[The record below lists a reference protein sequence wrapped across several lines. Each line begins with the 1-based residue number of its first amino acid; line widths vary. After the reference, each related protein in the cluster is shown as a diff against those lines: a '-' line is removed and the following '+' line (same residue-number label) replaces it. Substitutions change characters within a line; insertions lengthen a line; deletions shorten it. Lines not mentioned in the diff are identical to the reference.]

1 VSKHVGRA
9 CLVAAAL
16 VVVGCARSAANHE
29 SLGDRA
35 YVAGEFA
42 EALTEYRLA
51 ILQEQGP
58 AARLRG
64 KAAAAALKA
73 GDLVGAAQ
81 EYGMLARSGGQRIDE
96 VADGI
101 ERVARRAAE
110 DGDLAAL
117 RASVTL
123 MRELGT
129 GRSARPFAAEL
140 VKAAEG
146 ASDAVAILPIAAANA
161 PDVGQQD
168 SLMFVYAQA
177 LARIGRCDQAVTVF
191 EGLARRAR
199 IPMASGAPAAA
210 ALCALRVA
218 RDNLEAGHTDPAEQW
233 FRRAVTLGEGSV
245 AGRAAYLG
253 LGDVLKARGDFAG
266 AAVAWERVIA
276 DAAPGDSLAERAR
289 ERLNA
294 IANPGTVIP

>member
-1 VSKHVGRA
+1 MSGHGLRA
-9 CLVAAAL
+9 VMLAAVL
-16 VVVGCARSAANHE
+16 LVVGCARSAANHE

-35 YVAGEFA
+35 YVAGSFA

-51 ILQEQGP
+51 ILQGQGP

-64 KAAAAALKA
+64 KAAAAALKV

-81 EYGMLARSGGQRIDE
+81 EYGLMARADGQRMDE

-101 ERVARRAAE
+101 ERVARQAAK

-123 MRELGT
+123 MQELET

-140 VKAAEG
+140 GKAAEG

-168 SLMFVYAQA
+168 SLMFLYAQA
-177 LARIGRCDQAVTVF
+177 LARIGRCDRAVTVF

-199 IPMASGAPAAA
+199 IPMASDAPAAA

-218 RDNLEAGHTDPAEQW
+218 RDNLASGHTDPAEEW
-233 FRRAVTLGEGSV
+233 FRRAVTLGAGSV

-253 LGDVLKARGDFAG
+253 LGDVLKARGDLSG